1 MLAINKYGSVAGCH
15 KYKSH
20 NSKRVIRTPF
30 ARSHGYG
37 KFRRPFGNDLCIWD
51 YLYNCDQGCRKIRHT
66 PIRSVSRMCD
76 VPNFE
81 QHDKDTRPN
90 RSIYFSV
97 LDLIRGYS
105 LTKSSRVLKRDMKY
119 LVVGPGAMGFYAILG
134 AVYAL
139 QINGKLNSLEAV
151 AGSSAGSI
159 VAFGVLVAKLDCFKL
174 FKIIHDIDVQ
184 TMMKL
189 NLKSFLN
196 DYGMVPAERWRNLF
210 SRLCKELSGRDD
222 FTFKELKEWSGL
234 DFYVSAYNLN
244 LQKSCYFSHYTHPDM
259 SVSYAVSMSI
269 GIPFLFESVVYQDH
283 RYIDLAAF
291 ETSPITPFV
300 DKNIKDL
307 LAIELGPNEPTE
319 NATKIKSFVDFIQ
332 HFIASIMSNRV
343 VHEKPTIYINL
354 NEGEAFNFSMDNDTK
369 KRLFYHGFHTAKEY
383 ITSEHL

>member
-20 NSKRVIRTPF
+20 HSKRVIRSPF

-51 YLYNCDQGCRKIRHT
+51 SLYNCDQGCRKVRHT
-66 PIRSVSRMCD
+66 SFRSVSRMCD

-81 QHDKDTRPN
+81 QYDKVTGPN
-90 RSIYFSV
+90 RSIYFPI
-97 LDLIRGYS
+97 LDFIRDYS
-105 LTKSSRVLKRDMKY
+105 FTKSSRVLKRNMKY

-159 VAFGVLVAKLDCFKL
+159 VAFGVLVAKWDCFKL
-174 FKIIHDIDVQ
+174 FKLIHDIDVQ
-184 TMMKL
+184 SMMKL

-196 DYGMVPAERWRNLF
+196 DYGMVPAERWRTLF
-210 SRLCKELSGRDD
+210 SKLCTELAGKED
-222 FTFKELKEWSGL
+222 FTFKELKEWSGM

-244 LQKSCYFSHYTHPDM
+244 LQKSCYFSHHTHPDM

-291 ETSPITPFV
+291 ETSPITPFM
-300 DKNIKDL
+300 DKNIKEL

-319 NATKIKSFVDFIQ
+319 NTTKIKSFVDFIQ
-332 HFIASIMSNRV
+332 HFISSIMKNRV
-343 VHEKPTIYINL
+343 VYEKPTIFINL
-354 NEGEAFNFSMDNDTK
+354 KEGEAFNFSMENDTK